1 MGDIVHASIT
11 IQRAYRRY
19 KKKKEERNLAEVA
32 FAAVTIQRAYRRYK
46 IKKDGKRKSANKSKY
61 QPQGSSDKTAK
72 KPQGLG
78 RKQRSRPKLAE
89 VVQATTTIQ
98 RAYRRF
104 RKRKEEKMMVVKKCE
119 QPQTRLKSQ
128 KLRQEHPKKTSLTSQ
143 ARVKRQKST

>member
-1 MGDIVHASIT
+1 M
-11 IQRAYRRY
+11 
-19 KKKKEERNLAEVA
+19 
-32 FAAVTIQRAYRRYK
+32 
-46 IKKDGKRKSANKSKY
+46 
-61 QPQGSSDKTAK
+61 
-72 KPQGLG
+72 QGLG

-143 ARVKRQKST
+143 VLNSKLIYEMNIFICRLVLKDKNQLLSFLI